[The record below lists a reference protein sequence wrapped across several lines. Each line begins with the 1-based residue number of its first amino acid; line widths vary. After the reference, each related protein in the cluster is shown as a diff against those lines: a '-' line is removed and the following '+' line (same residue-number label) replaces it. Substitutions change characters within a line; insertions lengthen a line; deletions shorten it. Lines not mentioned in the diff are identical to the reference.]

1 MRRKEVFLL
10 RTGDGSSR
18 YVVCGSLKAA
28 FYTETPKAINL
39 TSFVK
44 KKIYFS
50 AESHTDPTQ

>member
-44 KKIYFS
+44 KKNLLLC
-50 AESHTDPTQ
+50 